1 MINKFM
7 YMPNQKK
14 IIVCLSFIFLKQ
26 LKLFKRTTL
35 KTVLVYNTLTPS
47 WRPKSSV
54 TGWG

>member
-7 YMPNQKK
+7 YMPNQKNF
-14 IIVCLSFIFLKQ
+14 IVCLSFIFLKQ

-35 KTVLVYNTLTPS
+35 KTFLVYNTLTPS